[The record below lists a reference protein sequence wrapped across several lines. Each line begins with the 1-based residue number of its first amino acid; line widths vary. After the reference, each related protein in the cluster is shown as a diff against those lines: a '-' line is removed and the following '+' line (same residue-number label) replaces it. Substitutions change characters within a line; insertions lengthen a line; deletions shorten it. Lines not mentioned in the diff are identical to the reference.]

1 VCTVTWLRETE
12 GFTLLFSRDE
22 LLTRPVAL
30 GPVVHCRGGLGI
42 LAPIDPEGG
51 GTWLAVNQSGLALGL
66 VNGGPP
72 LDEPRAYRS
81 RGLLVLDLSTSRTSA
96 DLDLRLRSADL
107 APFRP
112 FTLLALG
119 PHNPA
124 LIAHWNGTSLDL
136 HDGEGEAILCS
147 APHEHEELE
156 PARAA
161 SLRQLMTR
169 TASPTAADLA
179 RFHESHAAPPDS
191 RPPCLHGE
199 RSRTV
204 SFTTLHVTPRTISLH
219 YRPGFPCL
227 HAPEEHLTLPRA

>member
-1 VCTVTWLRETE
+1 VTWLREAE

-72 LDEPRAYRS
+72 LNEACAYRS

-96 DLDLRLRSADL
+96 DLNLRSTDL
-107 APFRP
+107 TRFRP
-112 FTLLALG
+112 FTLLALD
-119 PHNPA
+119 PHEPA
-124 LIAHWNGTSLDL
+124 RIAHWNGTSLDL

-156 PARAA
+156 PARAEA
-161 SLRQLMTR
+161 LRHLIGP
-169 TASPTAADLA
+169 TARATAADLA

-204 SFTTLHVTPRTISLH
+204 SFTTIHVTPRTISLH

-227 HAPEEHLTLPRA
+227 HAPEERLTLPRT

>member
-1 VCTVTWLRETE
+1 VTWLREAE

-22 LLTRPVAL
+22 LLTRPAAL
-30 GPVVHCRGGLGI
+30 GPVVHCRHGLGI

-72 LDEPRAYRS
+72 LEPRAYRS

-96 DLDLRLRSADL
+96 DLAHHLRSADL

-112 FTLLALG
+112 FTLLALD
-119 PHNPA
+119 PHNPT
-124 LIAHWNGTSLDL
+124 LVAHWNGTSLDL

-161 SLRQLMTR
+161 SLRHFMTR
-169 TASPTAADLA
+169 AASPTAADLA

-191 RPPCLHGE
+191 RPPCLHGD

-204 SFTTLHVTPRTISLH
+204 SLSTIHVTPRTISLH
-219 YRPGFPCL
+219 YRPGFPCQ
-227 HAPEEHLTLPRA
+227 HAPEERLTLPRA